1 MADSSFRRAEMQD
14 RQRVSRCP
22 YCVEG
27 GAFKEMKPVE
37 GGDGQRC
44 AHCGHLAVPSDPR
57 FECEC
62 AKCIGLRMF

>member
-37 GGDGQRC
+37 AATGKGALIAGIWRFLRTRDLN
-44 AHCGHLAVPSDPR
+44 ASAPS
-57 FECEC
+57 
-62 AKCIGLRMF
+62 A